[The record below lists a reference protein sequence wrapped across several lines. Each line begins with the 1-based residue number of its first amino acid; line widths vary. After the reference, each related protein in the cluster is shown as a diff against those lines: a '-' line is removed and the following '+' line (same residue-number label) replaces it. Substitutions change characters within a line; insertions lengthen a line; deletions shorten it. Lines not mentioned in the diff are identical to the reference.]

1 MFNNLRNKL
10 IWTNVG
16 ITSVVLLVAF
26 STIYI
31 FATHSADN
39 RPPVQNTEMYSNDME
54 ILIQATIRDEKQAAA
69 KDLLVILIIS
79 GISIELIVVLIS
91 YYMAEESI
99 KPVRESYESQK
110 VFIAN
115 ASHEIK
121 TPLAAIMAN
130 LEAADIHGNKWI
142 DNVEEETKKLSKLNA
157 DLLNLARTDL
167 VRTSDVANIDLTKL
181 TQELIKKHEPLLGTI
196 KTNISLT
203 KKYETTI
210 AKDDYAQI
218 FDILMD
224 NAIKYCDKKIDINLR
239 SHTLVISNDGTII
252 KNDDAKRIFERF
264 YQVDKTADGVGL
276 GLSIA
281 KSIADRNNWKL
292 TASSTNTRT
301 RFILSF

>member
-1 MFNNLRNKL
+1 
-10 IWTNVG
+10 
-16 ITSVVLLVAF
+16 
-26 STIYI
+26 
-31 FATHSADN
+31 
-39 RPPVQNTEMYSNDME
+39 
-54 ILIQATIRDEKQAAA
+54 
-69 KDLLVILIIS
+69 
-79 GISIELIVVLIS
+79 
-91 YYMAEESI
+91 MAEESI